1 MRTYTPFLV
10 LFFALSTIS
19 MVGAQD
25 SLVIWEE
32 KILTFEE
39 AGQSD
44 SVDHYYPL
52 ILNAYRQADDLE
64 YWLYS
69 YWDWQA
75 YWFDDTEKALSLL
88 HKARQNAWRAP
99 QTPAEDEA
107 LLWVEVNRGYHL
119 FQSGRVSASIEA
131 YEAALTLLETHQFAD
146 FPALDYL
153 YLPLGAHYTR
163 LGDNEK
169 ARALYEKAIAGSR
182 ALAAPGVLAGL
193 YNNLGL
199 TYWNEDRQEEA
210 IAVFREG
217 LAMED
222 LPAAKKG
229 LLLRALGQSLL
240 ELGQI
245 AEAERLAQEALRTLQ
260 QVERTRPETEG
271 LAGYLS
277 GAWLLSARVR
287 SAQGADDDAFPA
299 LRRALDY
306 AIAARGTAQHR
317 SVAKIR
323 VALGAAY
330 LRTDDPAAANR
341 QFTAALTS
349 LLPGYRP
356 RHEHDLPDP
365 ATFYGE
371 NAIYEALAGKAD
383 ALLALA
389 TSAADTTRQQQ
400 ALACHRLAS
409 RAEWT
414 LRRLLQYESSRINL
428 LAQSRERIASAIAVT
443 HTLYQ
448 QTGNDRYLYQAWAF
462 AEQVKSAVLLEAVQR
477 NRVQQTTTKQD
488 SLWQQ
493 ARRLRQQLAY
503 YERQLLLNPQSVQR
517 PVWLSERDDLMDQ
530 VDKLEQQ
537 LALDYPSW
545 STLNQPLSV
554 QTDRD
559 IIRLLQEQKVTT
571 LEFFVGQTYI
581 EVFTYAPDG
590 TAKWIRLDRPA
601 RILALTQELRSL
613 LQSRQALQ
621 DAERYTGIAYPLYQE
636 LLGEALSG
644 IDHDRLLIVPDAWL
658 SAIPFAA
665 LYHSPGTDVG
675 WGQAPF
681 LLQRYQVQYAFSLA
695 VLATQRQAGKATA
708 GNVLHLAPRFI
719 DYPGNL
725 PPLRYSEAELSQLD
739 GCHVQQ
745 YLDEQATFARLREQ
759 GSEYA
764 VVHLSTHAQVDSS
777 GLNPRISF
785 FDHQVFLPEVY
796 ALSLRA
802 DLVILSACETGL
814 GIFEQ
819 GEGVMSLSRA
829 FTYAGA
835 RGLISSLWRIN
846 ESATATIINRT
857 YATLTAGTPKATAL
871 HQAKKDYLNDDDI
884 PAFQKS
890 PYYWAGLVYIG
901 DDAAVSWQPC
911 NAISWWVYG
920 GIGALLLVL
929 LGWWKYPRSGC
940 PVP

>member
-1 MRTYTPFLV
+1 MRAYASLLV
-10 LFFALSTIS
+10 LFFAFSTTTLI
-19 MVGAQD
+19 GAQD
-25 SLVIWEE
+25 SLVVWEE

-39 AGQSD
+39 TGQSD

-52 ILNAYRQADDLE
+52 ILTAYREADDLE

-88 HKARQNAWRAP
+88 NMARQEAWRDP
-99 QTPAEDEA
+99 RTPAEDEA

-119 FQSGRVSASIEA
+119 FQSGRVSASIKA
-131 YEAALTLLETHQFAD
+131 YEVALALLEEHQFTD

-169 ARALYEKAIAGSR
+169 ARALYEKAIAGYESS
-182 ALAAPGVLAGL
+182 AAPGVLAGL

-210 IAVFREG
+210 IAVYREG
-217 LAMED
+217 LALEA
-222 LPAAKKG
+222 LPPAKKS

-245 AEAERLAQEALRTLQ
+245 AEANRLAQEALSILLE
-260 QVERTRPETEG
+260 VERTRPETEG

-277 GAWLLSARVR
+277 GGWLLSARVR

-383 ALLALA
+383 ALMKLAA
-389 TSAADTTRQQQ
+389 SAEDTIRHQQ

-428 LAQSRERIASAIAVT
+428 LAQSRERIAAAIAVA

-448 QTGNDRYLYQAWAF
+448 QTGNDQYLYQAWAF

-477 NRVQQTTTKQD
+477 NRAQQSTTQQD
-488 SLWQQ
+488 TLWQQ
-493 ARRLRQQLAY
+493 VRQLRQQLAY

-530 VDKLEQQ
+530 VADLGQQ
-537 LALDYPSW
+537 LSLDYPGW
-545 STLNQPLSV
+545 STLDRPLSV

-559 IIRLLQEQKVTT
+559 ITRLLQKQQATT
-571 LEFFVGQTYI
+571 LEFFVGRQYI
-581 EVFTYAPDG
+581 HVFRYAPDG
-590 TAKWIRLDRPA
+590 TAHWT
-601 RILALTQELRSL
+601 RIGQPERVLALTQKLRSL

-621 DAERYTGIAYPLYQE
+621 DAGAYAITAHQLYQE
-636 LLGEALSG
+636 LLGAALPANSS
-644 IDHDRLLIVPDAWL
+644 DHLLIIPDAWL

-665 LYHSPGTDVG
+665 LYHSPGTDAG
-675 WGQAPF
+675 WAQAPF
-681 LLQRYQVQYAFSLA
+681 LLRHCQVQYAFSLT
-695 VLATQRQAGKATA
+695 VLATQQQGTGAAG
-708 GNVLHLAPRFI
+708 GNVLHLAPRFL
-719 DYPGNL
+719 DHPGDL
-725 PPLRYSEAELSQLD
+725 PPLRYSEAELSQVD
-739 GCHVQQ
+739 ACRVQQ
-745 YLDEQATFARLREQ
+745 YVDERATFAQLRER
-759 GSEYA
+759 GDEYK

-785 FDHQVFLPEVY
+785 YDHQVFLPEVY

-846 ESATATIINRT
+846 ESATATIISHT
-857 YATLTAGTPKATAL
+857 YAALTTGTPKAAAL
-871 HQAKKDYLNDDDI
+871 HQAKTAYLNDDDI

-890 PYYWAGLVYIG
+890 PYYWAGLVYVG
-901 DDAAVSWQPC
+901 DNAHLEWQACPSTY
-911 NAISWWVYG
+911 SWWLYG
-920 GIGALLLVL
+920 GIGLVL
-929 LGWWKYPRSGC
+929 LALFGWWRYR
-940 PVP
+940 